1 MPKRS
6 TTSGTYSP
14 QLQLRTLAQRLKVWR
29 RTRRA
34 GQPIPD
40 ELWNAAVNLAHAQGL
55 SPTARALGL
64 SYGDLRRRVLGQCAR
79 AGLERIPAGFVEL
92 AAPTAGS
99 SLEQR
104 GTLELTHRSGARL
117 SIHLPNAR
125 PRDWLGLVRLFLRQR
140 S

>member
-6 TTSGTYSP
+6 TTSGAYSP

-40 ELWNAAVNLAHAQGL
+40 ELWNAEANLAHAQGL

-64 SYGDLRRRVLGQCAR
+64 SYGVLRRRVLGQRAR
-79 AGLERIPAGFVEL
+79 AGLQRSPAGSAEL
-92 AAPTAGS
+92 AAPPAGS
-99 SLEQR
+99 SLDQR
-104 GTLELTHRSGARL
+104 RPLQLTHRTGARP
-117 SIHLPNAR
+117 SHHLPSA
-125 PRDWLGLVRLFLRQR
+125 
-140 S
+140 